1 MSSSSFEEILEKEGW
16 LIYTNVGD
24 SMLPMIRQGRD
35 LLVIRRQTGRLKKY
49 DVPLYR
55 RDSGQYVLHRILK
68 VREND
73 YVICGD
79 NRWHRETG
87 ITDRHILG
95 VLTAIIRDGKEV
107 LVTDPRYRL
116 YVHLWCDLFPLRA
129 FWLKGLYI
137 WNRMWKRRRTLR
149 FAGSGRC
156 RERKNGI
163 FLP

>member
-1 MSSSSFEEILEKEGW
+1 MSSSSFEEILEKEGH
-16 LIYTNVGD
+16 LIYSNVGD

-107 LVTDPRYRL
+107 PVTDPRYRL

-137 WNRMWKRRRTLR
+137 WKRMWKR
-149 FAGSGRC
+149 
-156 RERKNGI
+156 
-163 FLP
+163 

>member
-1 MSSSSFEEILEKEGW
+1 MSSSSFEEILEKEGQ
-16 LIYTNVGD
+16 LIYSNVGD

-35 LLVIRRQTGRLKKY
+35 LLVIERPTGRLKKY

-55 RDSGQYVLHRILK
+55 RDGGQYVLHRILK

-107 LVTDPRYRL
+107 PVTDPRYRL

-129 FWLKGLYI
+129 FLLRGLHVLK
-137 WNRMWKRRRTLR
+137 RVRKR
-149 FAGSGRC
+149 
-156 RERKNGI
+156 
-163 FLP
+163 